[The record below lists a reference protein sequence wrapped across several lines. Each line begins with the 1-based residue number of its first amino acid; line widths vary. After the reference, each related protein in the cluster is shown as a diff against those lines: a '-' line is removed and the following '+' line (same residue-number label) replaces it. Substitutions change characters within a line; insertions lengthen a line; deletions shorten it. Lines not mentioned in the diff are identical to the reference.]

1 MAQTEWLSREERQFS
16 YRWFNAMLA
25 RELSDEQLNALQ
37 AGQFDDFFAFLTEL
51 GLREEVARVQAE
63 LTACGQLEFPR
74 LELAAD
80 FAQLFLLDG
89 TQSAIPYASAYL
101 DESELTAHLAE
112 MDRLLAHFSL
122 QINRETKEPSD
133 HLGVYLNLLDK
144 LLEQGSGEEV
154 QRFLQTQLPWL
165 PRWVAKAQRVSTK
178 TAFYQSLLQL
188 LEKFV
193 TYDLKREIETN

>member
-1 MAQTEWLSREERQFS
+1 MAHEWLSREERQFT
-16 YRWFNAMLA
+16 YRWFNAMFA

-37 AGQFDDFFAFLTEL
+37 AGQFDDFFAFLREL
-51 GLREEVARVQAE
+51 GLNEEVARFQAE
-63 LTACGQLEFPR
+63 LTACKQLEFPR

-89 TQSAIPYASAYL
+89 KQSAIPYASAYL
-101 DESELTAHLAE
+101 GECELTAHLAE
-112 MDRLLAHFSL
+112 MDRLLAYFSL

-133 HLGVYLNLLDK
+133 HISVYLNLLDK
-144 LLEQGSGEEV
+144 LLEQSTDEEV
-154 QRFLQTQLPWL
+154 QCFLQTQLQWL
-165 PRWVAKAQRVSTK
+165 SLWVEKARRVSTK